1 MKQIFR
7 DFDRKLCL
15 DVFVEG
21 DEIVIVAET
30 GDGPQYGGERLDT
43 RQKIADLVRAGKEEV
58 A

>member
-7 DFDRKLCL
+7 NFAGELCL

-21 DEIVIVAET
+21 DEIVIIAEI
-30 GDGPQYGGERLDT
+30 GDGPQYGGERLDI
-43 RQKIADLVRAGKEEV
+43 RRKIADLKEDEV